1 MQVYFD
7 NSATTKV
14 SKRAA
19 DKAYEMMTECFGN
32 PSSLHSMGIKAE
44 DELTAA
50 RKSVAK
56 SLGADEREIFFTSGG
71 TEANNLALFG
81 AAESKKRTGNKIVTS
96 AIEHSSVIDSCRR
109 LENMGYEV
117 VYLEP
122 HEDGKISES
131 DLQSAIDDRTIL
143 VSLMAVN
150 NETGAIQ
157 PYNSVKRI
165 IKRNNSPALF
175 HCDCVQAFGKMPIKA
190 EKIGADL
197 LSVTAHK
204 IHGPK
209 GVGAIY
215 IKRGTRL
222 IPQHYGGEQ
231 EGKIRPGT
239 QASSLIAA
247 FGCAVSEIDYTAAER
262 VKEIRDYI
270 KAFVE
275 KLDRVYVNSP
285 EDALPYILNFSVEG
299 IRSETMM
306 HFLASEGIYASSGSA
321 CAKGKQSHVLS
332 AMGLSRQRTDSAL
345 RLSFSKHSTLEE
357 AEYFCKALK
366 AATEKIVRK

>member
-81 AAESKKRTGNKIVTS
+81 AAESRKRTGNKIVTS
-96 AIEHSSVIDSCRR
+96 AIEHSSVIEACRR

-117 VYLEP
+117 VYLKP
-122 HEDGKISES
+122 REDGKIAES
-131 DLQSAIDDRTIL
+131 DLQSAIDEKTIL

-157 PYNSVKRI
+157 PYTSVKRI

-175 HCDCVQAFGKMPIKA
+175 HCDCVQAFGKIPIKA

-231 EGKIRPGT
+231 EGRIRPGT
-239 QASSLIAA
+239 QASSLISA
-247 FGCAVSEIDYTAAER
+247 FGCAVGEIDYSAVER
-262 VKEIRDYI
+262 VKEVRDYI

-275 KLDRVYVNSP
+275 KLDRVFINSP

-332 AMGLSRQRTDSAL
+332 AMGLPRQRTDSAL

-366 AATEKIVRK
+366 AAAEKIVRK

>member
-19 DKAYEMMTECFGN
+19 DKAYEMMIECFGN
-32 PSSLHSMGIKAE
+32 PSSLHSLGIKAE
-44 DELTAA
+44 AELTAA
-50 RKSVAK
+50 RRSVAK
-56 SLGADEREIFFTSGG
+56 SLGADEREIFFTSGA

-81 AAESKKRTGNKIVTS
+81 AAESRRRTGNKIVTS
-96 AIEHSSVIDSCRR
+96 AVEHSSVIEACKR
-109 LENMGYEV
+109 LENTGYEV
-117 VYLEP
+117 VYLKPDES
-122 HEDGKISES
+122 GKISEN
-131 DLQSAIDDRTIL
+131 DLKEAIDEKTIL

-157 PYNSVKRI
+157 PYNAVKRI
-165 IKRNNSPALF
+165 IKQNNSPALF
-175 HCDCVQAFGKMPIKA
+175 HCDCVQAFGKIPIKA

-197 LSVTAHK
+197 LSITAHK

-215 IKRGTRL
+215 IKKGTRI

-231 EGKIRPGT
+231 ECKIRPGT
-239 QASSLIAA
+239 QAASLIAA
-247 FGCAVSEIDYTAAER
+247 FGCAVNEIDYSAVQCIA
-262 VKEIRDYI
+262 EIRDYI
-270 KAFVE
+270 KVFVQR
-275 KLDRVYVNSP
+275 LDRVFINSP
-285 EDALPYILNFSVEG
+285 IDALPYILNFSVEG

-306 HFLASEGIYASSGSA
+306 HFLAGEGIYVSSGSA
-321 CAKGKQSHVLS
+321 CAKGKQSHVLD

-345 RLSFSKHSTLEE
+345 RLSFSKYSTMEE
-357 AEYFCKALK
+357 AQYFCEALK
-366 AATEKIVRK
+366 AGTEKIVRK

>member
-19 DKAYEMMTECFGN
+19 DKAYEMMIECFGN
-32 PSSLHSMGIKAE
+32 PSSLHSLGIRAE
-44 DELTAA
+44 AELTAA
-50 RKSVAK
+50 RRSVAK
-56 SLGADEREIFFTSGG
+56 SLGADEREIFFTSGA

-81 AAESKKRTGNKIVTS
+81 AAESRRRTGNKIVTS
-96 AIEHSSVIDSCRR
+96 AVEHSSVIEACKR
-109 LENMGYEV
+109 LENTGYEV
-117 VYLEP
+117 VYLRPDEG
-122 HEDGKISES
+122 GKISES
-131 DLQSAIDDRTIL
+131 DLKEAIDEKTIL

-165 IKRNNSPALF
+165 IKQNNSPALF
-175 HCDCVQAFGKMPIKA
+175 HCDCVQAFGKIPIKA

-197 LSVTAHK
+197 LSITAHK

-231 EGKIRPGT
+231 EGRIRPGT

-247 FGCAVSEIDYTAAER
+247 FGCAVGEIDYSAVER
-262 VKEIRDYI
+262 VKEVRDYI

-275 KLDRVYVNSP
+275 KLDRVFINSP

-332 AMGLSRQRTDSAL
+332 AMGLPRQRTDSAL

-366 AATEKIVRK
+366 AAAEKIVRK

>member
-19 DKAYEMMTECFGN
+19 DKAYEMMTECYGN
-32 PSSLHSMGIKAE
+32 PSSLHSMGIQAE

-81 AAESKKRTGNKIVTS
+81 AAESRKRTGNKIVTS
-96 AIEHSSVIDSCRR
+96 AIEHSSVIEACRR

-117 VYLEP
+117 VYLKP
-122 HEDGKISES
+122 REDGKIAES
-131 DLQSAIDDRTIL
+131 DLQSAIDEKTIL

-157 PYNSVKRI
+157 PYTSVKRI

-175 HCDCVQAFGKMPIKA
+175 HCDCVQAFGKIPIKA

-197 LSVTAHK
+197 MSVTAHK

-231 EGKIRPGT
+231 EGRIRPGT

-247 FGCAVSEIDYTAAER
+247 FGCAVGEIDYSAVER
-262 VKEIRDYI
+262 VKEVRDYI
-270 KAFVE
+270 NAFVE
-275 KLDRVYVNSP
+275 KLDRVFINSP

>member
-14 SKRAA
+14 SRRAA

-117 VYLEP
+117 IYLKP

-131 DLQSAIDDRTIL
+131 DLQSAIDEKTIL

-175 HCDCVQAFGKMPIKA
+175 HCDCVQAFGKIPIKA

-204 IHGPK
+204 LHGPK

-247 FGCAVSEIDYTAAER
+247 FGCAVGEIDYSAAER
-262 VKEIRDYI
+262 VKEVRDYI

-275 KLDRVYVNSP
+275 KLDRVFVNSP

>member
-14 SKRAA
+14 SNRAA

-81 AAESKKRTGNKIVTS
+81 AAESRKRTGNKIVTS
-96 AIEHSSVIDSCRR
+96 AIEHSSVIEACRR

-117 VYLEP
+117 VYLKP
-122 HEDGKISES
+122 REDGKIAES
-131 DLQSAIDDRTIL
+131 DLQSAIDEKTIL

-157 PYNSVKRI
+157 PYTSVKRI

-175 HCDCVQAFGKMPIKA
+175 HCDCVQAFGKIPIKA

-215 IKRGTRL
+215 IKRGTKL

-231 EGKIRPGT
+231 EGRIRPGT

-247 FGCAVSEIDYTAAER
+247 FGCAVGEIDYSAVER
-262 VKEIRDYI
+262 VKEVREYI
-270 KAFVE
+270 NAFVE
-275 KLDRVYVNSP
+275 KLDRVFINSP

>member
-14 SKRAA
+14 SNRAA

-81 AAESKKRTGNKIVTS
+81 AAESRKRTGNKIVTS
-96 AIEHSSVIDSCRR
+96 AIEHSSVIEACRR

-117 VYLEP
+117 VYLKP
-122 HEDGKISES
+122 REDGKIAES
-131 DLQSAIDDRTIL
+131 DLQSAIDEKTIL

-157 PYNSVKRI
+157 PYTSVKRI

-175 HCDCVQAFGKMPIKA
+175 HCDCVQAFGKIPIKA

-197 LSVTAHK
+197 MSVTAHK

-231 EGKIRPGT
+231 EGRIRPGT

-247 FGCAVSEIDYTAAER
+247 FGCAVGEIDYSAVER
-262 VKEIRDYI
+262 VKEVRDYI
-270 KAFVE
+270 NAFVE
-275 KLDRVYVNSP
+275 KLDRVFINSP

>member
-19 DKAYEMMTECFGN
+19 DKAYEMMIECFGN
-32 PSSLHSMGIKAE
+32 PSSLHSLGIRAE
-44 DELTAA
+44 AELTAA
-50 RKSVAK
+50 RRSVAK
-56 SLGADEREIFFTSGG
+56 SLGADEREIFFTSGA

-81 AAESKKRTGNKIVTS
+81 AAESRRRTGNKIVTS
-96 AIEHSSVIDSCRR
+96 AVEHSSVIEACKR
-109 LENMGYEV
+109 LENTGYEV
-117 VYLEP
+117 VYLRPDEG
-122 HEDGKISES
+122 GKISES
-131 DLQSAIDDRTIL
+131 DLKEAIDEKTIL

-165 IKRNNSPALF
+165 IKQNNSPALF
-175 HCDCVQAFGKMPIKA
+175 HCDCVQAFGKIPIKA

-197 LSVTAHK
+197 LSITAHK

-231 EGKIRPGT
+231 EGRIRPGT

-247 FGCAVSEIDYTAAER
+247 FGCAVDEIDYSAVER
-262 VKEIRDYI
+262 VKEVRDYI

-275 KLDRVYVNSP
+275 KLDRVFINSP

-332 AMGLSRQRTDSAL
+332 AMGLPRQRTDSAL
-345 RLSFSKHSTLEE
+345 RPSFSKHSTLEE

-366 AATEKIVRK
+366 AAAEKIVRK

>member
-14 SKRAA
+14 SNRAA

-81 AAESKKRTGNKIVTS
+81 AAESRKRTGNKIVTS
-96 AIEHSSVIDSCRR
+96 AIEHSSVIEACRR

-117 VYLEP
+117 VYLKP
-122 HEDGKISES
+122 REDGKIAES
-131 DLQSAIDDRTIL
+131 DLQSAIDEKTIL

-157 PYNSVKRI
+157 PYTSVKRI

-175 HCDCVQAFGKMPIKA
+175 HCDCVQAFGKIPIKA

-231 EGKIRPGT
+231 EGRIRPGT

-247 FGCAVSEIDYTAAER
+247 FGCAVGEIDYSAVER
-262 VKEIRDYI
+262 VKEVRDYI
-270 KAFVE
+270 NAFVE
-275 KLDRVYVNSP
+275 KLDRVFINSP